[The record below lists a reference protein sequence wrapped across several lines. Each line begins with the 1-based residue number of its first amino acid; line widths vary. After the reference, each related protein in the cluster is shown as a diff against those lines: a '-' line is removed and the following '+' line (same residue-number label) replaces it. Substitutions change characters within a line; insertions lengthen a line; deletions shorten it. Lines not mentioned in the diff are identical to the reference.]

1 MSEPPQL
8 DYRNPDDESS
18 AVAILTQAGLGCML
32 TCGLVVGTVFGV
44 LMLMAARSTEYDPV
58 SWLIAFVIGG
68 GVLGGLVTLAIRAHR
83 NPARR
88 GWAIGI
94 WLGLGIGCLIM
105 GLCFMGF
112 IGVAG

>member
-1 MSEPPQL
+1 MSEPPPL
-8 DYRNPDDESS
+8 DYRNPDDESP
-18 AVAILTQAGLGCML
+18 AVMLISQAGLGCL
-32 TCGLVVGTVFGV
+32 LSCGLVVGTVIAV
-44 LMLMAARSTEYDPV
+44 LWMMAARSTEYDSV
-58 SWLIAFVIGG
+58 SWLMAWLVGG
-68 GVLGGLVTLAIRAHR
+68 GVLAGLITLAIRAHR
-83 NPARR
+83 TTARR